1 MIENNNTFCVLP
13 WLHLASHPHG
23 GTTLCCN
30 ANHNKGISRAR
41 NFTASTDSDI
51 TSTVGDQF
59 LDLQNNTI
67 EELMNS
73 DSFKQVRLEMLAGK
87 KPYACLRCYK
97 EESHGIASKRV
108 RENKEYPYF
117 TIDSA
122 KQITDNDGTISK
134 IDLEFV
140 ELRLGN
146 ICNVKCRTCNPWSS
160 SKWISD
166 YNKLTD
172 EFSDMGKFDKT
183 QNQFDWPENE
193 LFWDQLFEYTT
204 NAKVFYINGGE
215 PTLIKHHFTFL
226 ERLIAAK
233 KTDIKLWYNINMTNM
248 SEDIIS
254 IWRQFDNVEIGFSID
269 DINERNTYIRNP
281 TKWETVLE
289 SIEMLLPHA
298 DKLKLSITQTV
309 SWMNYYYLGE
319 FHLWAEKLGLYVH
332 HNFVNDPTYFSP
344 NVLPLEMR
352 KDINAR
358 LANILPHDKLN
369 ALKQFEEKPTNTA
382 LINTAMSYT
391 NSLDKLRDES
401 FDSVFPELKLL
412 RDY

>member
-1 MIENNNTFCVLP
+1 
-13 WLHLASHPHG
+13 
-23 GTTLCCN
+23 
-30 ANHNKGISRAR
+30 
-41 NFTASTDSDI
+41 
-51 TSTVGDQF
+51 
-59 LDLQNNTI
+59 
-67 EELMNS
+67 
-73 DSFKQVRLEMLAGK
+73 
-87 KPYACLRCYK
+87 
-97 EESHGIASKRV
+97 
-108 RENKEYPYF
+108 
-117 TIDSA
+117 
-122 KQITDNDGTISK
+122 
-134 IDLEFV
+134 
-140 ELRLGN
+140 
-146 ICNVKCRTCNPWSS
+146 
-160 SKWISD
+160 
-166 YNKLTD
+166 
-172 EFSDMGKFDKT
+172 
-183 QNQFDWPENE
+183 
-193 LFWDQLFEYTT
+193 
-204 NAKVFYINGGE
+204 
-215 PTLIKHHFTFL
+215 
-226 ERLIAAK
+226 
-233 KTDIKLWYNINMTNM
+233 M

-269 DINERNTYIRNP
+269 DIDERNTYIRNP

-401 FDSVFPELKLL
+401 FDSIFPELKSL